1 MLRSISRNIIFL
13 IFFTIG
19 IYANPAYSAEK
30 LESLSSQRF
39 EEINNLLV
47 NQKYFD
53 ERRKTENTMFNLMYY
68 AISNDGNYSS
78 FSICDIGKG
87 SRYECVDYFEKFLT
101 QKGCER
107 ISNQKC
113 TVLVAYEKLIINNKE
128 TKLDKIIDSNDLNKE
143 FQHANIKIEKNN
155 TNQIKPLVIYTKLFN
170 FDLDE

>member
-30 LESLSSQRF
+30 LKSLSSQRF

-68 AISNDGNYSS
+68 AISNDGNY
-78 FSICDIGKG
+78 
-87 SRYECVDYFEKFLT
+87 
-101 QKGCER
+101 
-107 ISNQKC
+107 
-113 TVLVAYEKLIINNKE
+113 
-128 TKLDKIIDSNDLNKE
+128 
-143 FQHANIKIEKNN
+143 
-155 TNQIKPLVIYTKLFN
+155 
-170 FDLDE
+170 